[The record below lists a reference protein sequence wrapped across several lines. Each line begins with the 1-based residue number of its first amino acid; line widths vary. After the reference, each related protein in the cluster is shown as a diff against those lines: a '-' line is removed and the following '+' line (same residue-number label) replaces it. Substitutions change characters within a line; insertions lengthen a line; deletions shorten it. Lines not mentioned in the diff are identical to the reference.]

1 MKILGIDYG
10 EAKTGLALATGFLA
24 EPWKVLRYQD
34 IGVLEDKLEKM
45 IKEAEID
52 KVVVGVSEGESAAL
66 AKKFGQRLR
75 KKIQVPVEFID
86 ETLSTRDAKQKAIE
100 AGVKR
105 SRRRRLE
112 DAFAAATMLQLY
124 LDTDV

>member
-10 EAKTGLALATGFLA
+10 KAKVGLALATGSLA

-34 IGVLEDKLEKM
+34 TGILEDKLRKIIE
-45 IKEAEID
+45 EREVD
-52 KVVVGVSEGESAAL
+52 KVVVGVSEGKSAAL
-66 AKKFGQRLR
+66 ARKFGQRLGR
-75 KKIQVPVEFID
+75 KLRVPIEFID
-86 ETLSTRDAKQKAIE
+86 ETLSTREANQKAIE
-100 AGVKR
+100 AGIKR

-124 LDTDV
+124 LDANV